1 MDKNWVAVM
10 IVGFLGLALV
20 GNFFYSTV
28 AYSGLLLEPP
38 SNAQNFSLLM
48 LLFGIFMVAVFLIG
62 VFFERD
68 WEKEH
73 HKKNRKKKR
82 IR

>member
-1 MDKNWVAVM
+1 
-10 IVGFLGLALV
+10 
-20 GNFFYSTV
+20 
-28 AYSGLLLEPP
+28 
-38 SNAQNFSLLM
+38 LM